1 MKGGVF
7 MELDKIKGL
16 KKNLIL
22 IAMVELI
29 GGLFMIIYSSNS
41 LDIIAKTLG
50 IIAAAYGI
58 ISFLVWLVKKE
69 KTNSASVIITAIL
82 GVTAG
87 AFLIFFTDNI
97 QGVAMLIA
105 GILTA
110 VFGILKLPN
119 VFSLKKAGFK
129 KWAFILIPIGVTAA
143 LGILIGLIAVEII
156 NFEGR
161 TVLASILL
169 GVSLISDC
177 AADIISIAGASE
189 TARNFKNSTEIVE
202 SENNNS

>member
-1 MKGGVF
+1 

-22 IAMVELI
+22 IAMLELV
-29 GGLFMIIYSSNS
+29 GGLFMIVCHSNS

-50 IIAAAYGI
+50 IVAAAYGI
-58 ISFLVWLVKKE
+58 ITLLVWLVKKE

-87 AFLIFFTDNI
+87 AFLIFFTDSI
-97 QGVAMLIA
+97 KDIFTLIS
-105 GILTA
+105 GIITA

-119 VFSLKKAGFK
+119 MFSLKKAGYK
-129 KWAFILIPIGVTAA
+129 KWAFILIPIGITVA
-143 LGILIGLIAVEII
+143 LGIVIGLNAFGIV
-156 NFEGR
+156 FEKS
-161 TVLASILL
+161 TALASILF

-177 AADIISIAGASE
+177 ATDILSIAGASE
-189 TARNFKNSTEIVE
+189 IERELKNSKEIVE
-202 SENNNS
+202 SNPDDNA

>member
-1 MKGGVF
+1 

-16 KKNLIL
+16 RKNLIL
-22 IAMVELI
+22 ISMVELI
-29 GGLFMIIYSSNS
+29 GGLFMIIYSQDS
-41 LDIIAKTLG
+41 LNIIARTLG

-58 ISFLVWLVKKE
+58 ISFLVWLIKKE

-97 QGVAMLIA
+97 QGIAMLIA
-105 GILTA
+105 GVLTA

-119 VFSLKKAGFK
+119 MFALKKAGFK
-129 KWAFILIPIGVTAA
+129 KWAIILIPIGITVA
-143 LGILIGLIAVEII
+143 LGIIIGLVAMEVI
-156 NFEGR
+156 NLNGK
-161 TVLASILL
+161 TVLASVLL
-169 GVSLISDC
+169 GISLIADC

-189 TARNFKNSTEIVE
+189 TEKSFRNSTEIVE
-202 SENNNS
+202 SKNDNS